1 MRALAKLLQPL
12 ILILALAFIAAL
24 VRSQWSQLQSHPW
37 RLAPGWLALSGLT
50 LVGSWL
56 LELSIWR
63 ALLAR
68 VGGQLPWPRAA
79 RIWFLSALARY
90 VPGNIWQPLG
100 MTALARQR
108 GVRPEATVTSIALY
122 QAINLLAVLPIALA
136 YLLLEGSI
144 LGPLLGGNAGWR
156 VLAAG
161 AALPVLLFLGRPAW
175 LVTLV
180 NWGLARLGRP
190 ALPLRL
196 TSRGILVLLVAALL
210 DWLLWGLALT
220 GLGLALNAFPL
231 ARVGTLLPY
240 LLASFPLAYVV
251 GYLSF
256 VTPGGLAVREGAL
269 VLLLAPVLGSGTATL
284 LALALRLWQVIL
296 ELAAAGTVAL
306 AVPGEAEVA

>member
-37 RLAPGWLALSGLT
+37 RLAPGWLILSGLV
-50 LVGSWL
+50 LVISWL
-56 LELSIWR
+56 VELSIWR

-68 VGGQLPWPRAA
+68 VGGRLPWPRAA
-79 RIWFLSALARY
+79 RIWFLSALVRY
-90 VPGNIWQPLG
+90 VPGNVWQPLG
-100 MTALARQR
+100 MTALARER

-136 YLLLEGSI
+136 YLLLEGSA
-144 LGPLLGGNAGWR
+144 LGPLLGESRGWR
-156 VLAAG
+156 LLAGG
-161 AALPVLLFLGRPAW
+161 ALLPIVVFLGRPAW

-180 NWGLARLGRP
+180 NWGLSRLGRP
-190 ALPLRL
+190 ALPVRL
-196 TSRGILVLLVAALL
+196 TSRGILGLLAAALV

-231 ARVGTLLPY
+231 ERVGVLLPY
-240 LLASFPLAYVV
+240 LLVSFPLAYAV

-256 VTPGGLAVREGAL
+256 ITPGGLAVREGAL
-269 VLLLAPVLGSGTATL
+269 VLLLAPVLDGGAATL

-296 ELAAAGTVAL
+296 ELAAAGIVTLVI
-306 AVPGEAEVA
+306 PGKTEVA